1 MAYSISTALAIYF
14 VMWWIVLFL
23 TLPFGVRSQHEDGEG
38 APGTDPGA
46 PILARM
52 GRKLLWTTL
61 ISGVRRIAPTFLLF
75 ASIIAPASA
84 MDQSAMEETNC
95 LMACDANQENCGAG
109 QASNRNHSLAAYP
122 LHRETK
128 ASPVRGAH
136 RTTGLA
142 ATGGGTL
149 GHRNEGKR

>member
-1 MAYSISTALAIYF
+1 MLRC
-14 VMWWIVLFL
+14 V
-23 TLPFGVRSQHEDGEG
+23 
-38 APGTDPGA
+38 AP
-46 PILARM
+46 L
-52 GRKLLWTTL
+52 
-61 ISGVRRIAPTFLLF
+61 FLLF

-128 ASPVRGAH
+128 ASPVPGAR
-136 RTTGLA
+136 RTTGFS
-142 ATGGGTL
+142 TTRGGAL
-149 GHRNEGKR
+149 DHPNEGKR

>member
-1 MAYSISTALAIYF
+1 MRRS
-14 VMWWIVLFL
+14 VVPVVL
-23 TLPFGVRSQHEDGEG
+23 
-38 APGTDPGA
+38 
-46 PILARM
+46 
-52 GRKLLWTTL
+52 LL
-61 ISGVRRIAPTFLLF
+61 
-75 ASIIAPASA
+75 ASIGQAAA

-95 LMACDANQENCGAG
+95 LMACDANQENCAAG

-128 ASPVRGAH
+128 ASPVPGAH

-142 ATGGGTL
+142 AARGGTL

>member
-1 MAYSISTALAIYF
+1 MLRSAIL
-14 VMWWIVLFL
+14 I
-23 TLPFGVRSQHEDGEG
+23 
-38 APGTDPGA
+38 
-46 PILARM
+46 IL
-52 GRKLLWTTL
+52 LL
-61 ISGVRRIAPTFLLF
+61 
-75 ASIIAPASA
+75 ASIGGPASA

-142 ATGGGTL
+142 ASRGGTL
-149 GHRNEGKR
+149 GHRTEGKR